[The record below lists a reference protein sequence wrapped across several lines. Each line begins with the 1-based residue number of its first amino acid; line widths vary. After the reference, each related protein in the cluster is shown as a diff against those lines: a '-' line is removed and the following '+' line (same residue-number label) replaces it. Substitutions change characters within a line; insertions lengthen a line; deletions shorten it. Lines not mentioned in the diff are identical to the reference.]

1 MPLLSRWY
9 AFVPW
14 IVVMLLVW
22 RGYGWRRALAV
33 ALGGWLIAF
42 GAEWASTAGP
52 GIPFGA
58 YAYRGPGLLHD
69 WRILGVPLFDSL
81 SFTWLAFCTYVL
93 TGVLGARGARRL
105 VLAALAMVAIDVVV
119 DPVALRGASWW
130 LGSIYSYPRGAGV
143 WYGVSALNYLGW
155 LVVGLAL
162 QLWLALWLSGP
173 RDSSRTET
181 AISALLVAGVMV
193 ESAVLAVVLGI
204 APSAVVAVVLLAGL
218 AVCARGIGSLI
229 VTRAEPAVLVACAL
243 ASEARAVRRALGPGW
258 VVRPTAGFRRW
269 SRRRDPKIE
278 VWETGLGMAA
288 AAGAASRAPVAAA
301 ILVAGV
307 GGATS
312 SGWTIGSVGVAS
324 RVLDQ
329 ESRWWQLD
337 VEIHDRLV
345 TDGVGHSASLAS
357 RNQATDGDVA
367 RAELAAAGVDI
378 VDMETAAWAQSQ
390 PARPHRPTLTALRS
404 VVDTPTMQLGVAA
417 ALIEAGATSASP
429 LRILQL
435 LILRPGSLRQLRQL
449 QRRQRLALISLGQAV
464 SRALLVLERLPVMSQ
479 DRDPGERPATS
490 PAASP

>member
-1 MPLLSRWY
+1 
-9 AFVPW
+9 
-14 IVVMLLVW
+14 MLLVW

-52 GIPFGA
+52 GIPFGT
-58 YAYRGPGLLHD
+58 YAYRGAGLLHD

-93 TGVLGARGARRL
+93 TGLLGARGARRL
-105 VLAALAMVAIDVVV
+105 LLAALAMVAIDVVV

-162 QLWLALWLSGP
+162 QFWLALWLSGP
-173 RDSSRTET
+173 LDSARTET
-181 AISALLVAGVMV
+181 AISALLVLGVMV
-193 ESAVLAVVLGI
+193 ESAVLAAVLGI
-204 APSAVVAVVLLAGL
+204 APSALVALALLAGL
-218 AVCARGIGSLI
+218 AISTRGIGSLM
-229 VTRAEPAVLVACAL
+229 VPRSEPAVVVACAL

-258 VVRPTAGFRRW
+258 VERPTAGFRRW
-269 SRRRDPKIE
+269 SRRRDPKMQ

-288 AAGAASRAPVAAA
+288 AARAASRAPVAAA

-312 SGWTIGSVGVAS
+312 SGWLIGSVGVAA

-337 VEIHDRLV
+337 VESHDHLV
-345 TDGVGHSASLAS
+345 ADGVGHSASLAS
-357 RNQATDGDVA
+357 RNQATDGTAA

-378 VDMETAAWAQSQ
+378 VEMETAAWAQSL
-390 PARPHRPTLTALRS
+390 PIGANPPTLTALRS
-404 VVDTPTMQLGVAA
+404 VVDTPMMPLGVAA
-417 ALIEAGATSASP
+417 TLIEPGATSASP
-429 LRILQL
+429 LRILRL
-435 LILRPGSLRQLRQL
+435 LILRPGSLRQLRQV
-449 QRRQRLALISLGQAV
+449 QRRQTLALISLGQAV
-464 SRALLVLERLPVMSQ
+464 ALAVSLLERLPVMSQ
-479 DRDPGERPATS
+479 DRDPGERPAAS
-490 PAASP
+490 PAASS